1 MKKLLF
7 FVLPFTICFAVYAA
21 GAFSTLEE
29 RMSGKEFKETG
40 LVKLT
45 DEELAMLNNWLRRH
59 SVATL
64 ENASARQTFR
74 QVDSG
79 TIPLS
84 TNDKR
89 GLGYLGVK
97 SNHDPDDK
105 VIFGTIAGTIDG
117 WSKKGTLFK
126 LTNGMIWE
134 QTERDTFS
142 IQPVGNPE
150 VTITKNSLGNWHF
163 SIVGHDAEVRVKRI
177 Q

>member
-7 FVLPFTICFAVYAA
+7 FVVPFTMCFTAYAA
-21 GAFSTLEE
+21 DAVSTIEE
-29 RMSGKEFKETG
+29 RMSGKEFMETG

-45 DEELAMLNNWLRRH
+45 NEELASLNDWLKRH

-64 ENASARQTFR
+64 DKASTHQTIR

-117 WSKKGTLFK
+117 WAKK
-126 LTNGMIWE
+126 
-134 QTERDTFS
+134 
-142 IQPVGNPE
+142 
-150 VTITKNSLGNWHF
+150 WHA
-163 SIVGHDAEVRVKRI
+163 V
-177 Q
+177 